1 MIPYNVELFT
11 PEFEYRASAQV
22 EYIDHE
28 YDYLDITKAA
38 VKIPGTITAK
48 KGDWIHITRNAF
60 EANGIISDIKSK
72 KDSVTLEYKPF
83 NKLFDIT
90 AYVDPMEL
98 QTVSLEKWL
107 KDQIEKIYVNN
118 SDQLQNIAGLTVT
131 VISEHQGAAIER
143 YETGLNNLYDI
154 IVEAFMSYG
163 IVCTFTMDVQRKRL
177 NLLIGSRDTDRIT
190 IEADLG
196 NVFEKEV
203 TIKEAQENTNKLI
216 VYNEEDYTQK
226 IVYYLTK
233 NNEITTENKDRIT
246 PVICGQ
252 VTAKA
257 TTKITFEEAAQSKVE
272 KTLKTS
278 EYDNLI
284 EITVSVDDPLVRPTQ
299 LQIGQTVEIISD
311 GMRYNTVLT
320 GINYASEK
328 ITLIFGAIRLELT
341 KILKRRFRENGN

>member
-1 MIPYNVELFT
+1 
-11 PEFEYRASAQV
+11 
-22 EYIDHE
+22 
-28 YDYLDITKAA
+28 
-38 VKIPGTITAK
+38 
-48 KGDWIHITRNAF
+48 
-60 EANGIISDIKSK
+60 
-72 KDSVTLEYKPF
+72 
-83 NKLFDIT
+83 
-90 AYVDPMEL
+90 MEL

-118 SDQLQNIAGLTVT
+118 TDQLQNITGLTVT
-131 VISEHQGAAIER
+131 VISEHRGAAIEG

-233 NNEITTENKDRIT
+233 NNEITTEDRDRIT

>member
-1 MIPYNVELFT
+1 M
-11 PEFEYRASAQV
+11 
-22 EYIDHE
+22 
-28 YDYLDITKAA
+28 
-38 VKIPGTITAK
+38 
-48 KGDWIHITRNAF
+48 
-60 EANGIISDIKSK
+60 
-72 KDSVTLEYKPF
+72 
-83 NKLFDIT
+83 
-90 AYVDPMEL
+90 
-98 QTVSLEKWL
+98 
-107 KDQIEKIYVNN
+107 
-118 SDQLQNIAGLTVT
+118 
-131 VISEHQGAAIER
+131 
-143 YETGLNNLYDI
+143 
-154 IVEAFMSYG
+154 
-163 IVCTFTMDVQRKRL
+163 
-177 NLLIGSRDTDRIT
+177 
-190 IEADLG
+190 
-196 NVFEKEV
+196 
-203 TIKEAQENTNKLI
+203 
-216 VYNEEDYTQK
+216 YNEEDYTQK

-233 NNEITTENKDRIT
+233 NNEITTEDRDRIT